1 MDKNAVL
8 TFSALAMSHRSEE
21 PRSMLTSE
29 TVRMES
35 PPPLKTASGDR
46 VPSDGTTAQHKTFE
60 GGAEHHQSGVA
71 CDMQEVTSR
80 ALSMSPIP
88 HDPLCMLNS
97 DTVHMN
103 SQVALKLAPGDR
115 FLKIH
120 DVERRVCLKKSAIY
134 ARMSAGSF
142 PRSISLGRRCT
153 VWLKSSID
161 GWMAEQIE
169 AANHL
174 AACGTRSTA
183 KQAPKA

>member
-1 MDKNAVL
+1 ML
-8 TFSALAMSHRSEE
+8 TFSALAMSHPSDEA
-21 PRSMLTSE
+21 RSMFTSE
-29 TVRMES
+29 SVRMES
-35 PPPLKTASGDR
+35 PTSLAIAPGDR
-46 VPSDGTTAQHKTFE
+46 VASYRPAAPFKPFE
-60 GGAEHHQSGVA
+60 EGAERHSAGVA
-71 CDMQEVTSR
+71 SDAPEVTSR
-80 ALSMSPIP
+80 ALSMSPHL

-103 SQVALKLAPGDR
+103 PPAALKLVPGDR

-120 DVERRVCLKKSAIY
+120 EVERRVCLKKSAIY
-134 ARMSAGSF
+134 ARMSAGNF

-174 AACGTRSTA
+174 AACGPRSIA